1 MSQAAQSS
9 FAAAPGVVIAE
20 RFTLKRQA
28 GRGGMGFVYQADD
41 RLTGR
46 TVALKL
52 MHGTASLELVR
63 RFSREAR
70 LLSELNHPGIVAYVA
85 DGLTESGQ
93 PFLAMEWLEGEDLEQ
108 RLERQP
114 LTLSETWKL
123 FRRLVEV
130 LAIAHDRGIVHR
142 DIKPSNLFLRG
153 GRLEDVVLLDFG
165 LARAAEASR
174 AITGNAAV
182 MGTPGYMAPEQATH
196 QRALSPRADIFS
208 LGCVLYEC
216 LTGQVP
222 FRAPHLAAVLAK
234 ILFSEPPPL
243 HSVRPELPSSLQAL
257 LDVMLAKKPEQRF
270 ADARHLLQALNE
282 WGPLPE
288 VRSPTL
294 PPRAATGLAAA
305 EQQLVS
311 VLLATPQVLWGDT
324 ITVNPEEAERDRE
337 KLELW
342 RRQLE
347 SSGARAVL
355 MADSSLLATFLLERG
370 TATDQAAL
378 AAHCALSLKERWPES
393 SVVLTTGLSL
403 RDKSMPVGEVMDRA
417 GDFLRRFEGAQS
429 PAPQVMVD
437 ATTAGLLGPRFQ
449 LDKIQSGVFQLLSER
464 LWADESRPLLGRPT
478 PCVGREQELA
488 LMEVAFNAC
497 LEDCSSRAL
506 LITAAA
512 GMGKSRLRHE
522 FTRRLEHRGQPMLVL
537 LGRAD
542 PMNVGSA
549 YGLLGQALRQ
559 LCGVVEAEPLEVRR
573 EKLARRISR
582 YLMPEEMTETVA
594 FLGELCGVPFP
605 AEGNPRLRA
614 AREDAREMSARVARA
629 MVAFLRAELSQG
641 PVLLVLEDLHWS
653 DSATVK
659 LVEDVLGELAE
670 SPLMVLALARPEVKE
685 QFPGL
690 WARYLQEVVLRSLS
704 QKAGARL
711 VHEVLGAQVPEEVV
725 ARLVEQSAGNALFL
739 EELIRGL
746 AEGEGEQTPGTVLA
760 MLQSRLQRLEPSLRR
775 VLLAASLFGRTFWAG
790 GVKTLH
796 EHEEE
801 FSSEEVGRSLRRAVE
816 LELVQAQPNS
826 RFPAEVEY
834 RFRHA
839 LVRDAAYGLVP
850 DSHKVVGHHL
860 AGAWLERAGEQDPL
874 VLAEHYQRGQQ
885 KERAVHFFTQA
896 GDWLLER
903 QDLLGAQQCLEAALA
918 LAPSG
923 PALEG
928 IQSLQGAVTLWMEDF
943 EQFYT
948 VGGEVLPV
956 PAPGSAAWSRMIG
969 GLILSCAQSDRA
981 RTVADL
987 APRLLAGAPEAG
999 NVIPYAELA
1008 SSLICMTS
1016 WYGQRH
1022 EALAV
1027 LARVEA
1033 VGAAERVRDTRG
1045 WGWLCCARG
1054 FFEYFHEAQPWQSWL
1069 QAEEALRTFR
1079 QEAPVQSLAAA
1090 WSLKGLTLSA
1100 LGDLP
1105 TAIEAMTEGMEEAR
1119 RAGQAQAHGF
1129 LQAHL
1134 AVLLSGSAVP
1144 AHQEEAR
1151 HRALSTLDKEKVNQL
1166 HIGLAHVALAK
1177 VSLAQGSLTEA
1188 QEHAVQAC
1196 EALRVFGP
1204 FQLLARTVL
1213 CNTLLAQRR
1222 AAEARAEA
1230 EQTRRLLE
1238 RLGGTGV
1245 ASVGTW
1251 LVLAEAGVAV
1261 NDTAAAEG
1269 ALRHALRC
1277 LRLRAGDVPDA
1288 TVRERFLRQVPEHAR
1303 VLELAHQWWGEGL
1316 EGVRA

>member
-1 MSQAAQSS
+1 MPHAAQSPL
-9 FAAAPGVVIAE
+9 AAAPGAVIAD

-28 GRGGMGFVYQADD
+28 GHGGMGFVYQAED
-41 RLTGR
+41 RHTGR

-52 MHGTASLELVR
+52 LHGTVTLELAK

-85 DGLTESGQ
+85 NGLTEAGQ

-108 RLERQP
+108 RLDRKP
-114 LTLSETWKL
+114 LSLTETWKL
-123 FRRLVEV
+123 FHRLVEV
-130 LAIAHDRGIVHR
+130 LAVAHERGIVHR

-153 GRLEDVVLLDFG
+153 GRIEDVVLLDFG

-196 QRALSPRADIFS
+196 HGALSPRADIFS

-234 ILFSEPPPL
+234 ILFCEPPPL
-243 HSVRPELPSSLQAL
+243 HSVRPELPASLQAL

-270 ADARHLLQALNE
+270 ADASYLLQALNE

-288 VRSPTL
+288 VPSPML
-294 PPRAATGLAAA
+294 AARGPSKLVAA
-305 EQQLVS
+305 EQQVVS

-324 ITVNPEEAERDRE
+324 ITVNPEETEQDRE

-403 RDKSMPVGEVMDRA
+403 RDKSLPVGEVMDRA

-429 PAPQVMVD
+429 PAPQVLLD

-449 LDKIQSGVFQLLSER
+449 IDKLQAGVFLLLSER
-464 LWADESRPLLGRPT
+464 MWVDESRPLLGRPT

-488 LMEVAFNAC
+488 LMEVAFNSC
-497 LEDCSSRAL
+497 LEDCSARAL
-506 LITAAA
+506 LITATA
-512 GMGKSRLRHE
+512 GTGKSRLRHE
-522 FTRRLEHRGQPMLVL
+522 FTRRLEGRGQPMLVL

-542 PMNVGSA
+542 PMNVSCA
-549 YGLLGQALRQ
+549 HGLLGQALRQ
-559 LCGVVEAEPLEVRR
+559 LCGVGEGEPLEVRR
-573 EKLARRISR
+573 EKLSRRLSR
-582 YLMPEEMTETVA
+582 YLLPGEMKETVA
-594 FLGELCGVPFP
+594 LLGELCGVPFP
-605 AEGNPRLRA
+605 SEDSPRLRA
-614 AREDAREMSARVARA
+614 AREDPREMSAWVAKA
-629 MVAFLRAELSQG
+629 MVTFLRAELSQG

-659 LVEDVLGELAE
+659 LVEDVLGELTE
-670 SPLMVLALARPEVKE
+670 FPLMVLALARPEVKE

-690 WARYLQEVVLRSLS
+690 WARHLQEVVLRSLS
-704 QKAGARL
+704 QKASARL
-711 VHEVLGAQVPEEVV
+711 VQEVLGAQVPKEVV
-725 ARLVEQSAGNALFL
+725 ARLVEQSTGNALFL

-746 AEGEGEQTPGTVLA
+746 AEGQGEQTPGTVLA
-760 MLQSRLQRLEPSLRR
+760 MLQSRLQRLDPTLRR
-775 VLLAASLFGRTFWAG
+775 VLLAASLFGRTFWSG
-790 GVKTLH
+790 GVKALH

-801 FSSEEVGRSLRRAVE
+801 LAPEEVARSLRRAVE
-816 LELVQAQPNS
+816 LELVQVQATS
-826 RFPAEVEY
+826 RFRAEAEY

-839 LVRDAAYGLVP
+839 LVRDAAYSLVP
-850 DSHKVVGHHL
+850 DSHRVVGHRL
-860 AGAWLERAGEQDPL
+860 AGAWLERVGEQEPL
-874 VLAEHYQRGQQ
+874 VLAEHYQRGQH
-885 KERAVHFFTQA
+885 KERAVYFFTQA

-918 LAPSG
+918 LEPSG
-923 PALEG
+923 PALES
-928 IQSLQGAVTLWMEDF
+928 IQSLQGAVALWMEDF
-943 EQFYT
+943 AQFYT
-948 VGGEVLPV
+948 VGEQLLPV

-987 APRLLAGAPEAG
+987 APRLLAGAPVAEEL
-999 NVIPYAELA
+999 VPYAELA
-1008 SSLICMTS
+1008 SSLICMTA

-1022 EALAV
+1022 EAVAV
-1027 LARVEA
+1027 LARIDA
-1033 VGAAERVRDTRG
+1033 VGADERVRGTRG
-1045 WGWLCCARG
+1045 WGWLSCARG

-1069 QAEEALRTFR
+1069 RAEEALRAFR
-1079 QEAPVQSLAAA
+1079 QEPPAQSLAVA
-1090 WSLKGLTLSA
+1090 WSLKGLALSA
-1100 LGDLP
+1100 LGELP
-1105 TAIEAMTEGMEEAR
+1105 AAIDAMTEGMEEAR
-1119 RAGQAQAHGF
+1119 RRKQPQAHDF
-1129 LQAHL
+1129 LQVHL
-1134 AVLLSGSAVP
+1134 AVMLAGSAMP

-1151 HRALSTLDKEKVNQL
+1151 HRALSTLDKEKVNLLQ
-1166 HIGLAHVALAK
+1166 IGLAHLTLAK
-1177 VSLAQGSLTEA
+1177 VSMAQGSLTEA
-1188 QEHAVQAC
+1188 QEHAAQAC
-1196 EALRVFGP
+1196 DLLQVFGA
-1204 FQLLARTVL
+1204 FHLLACNAL
-1213 CNTLLAQRR
+1213 CATLLAQGR

-1230 EQTRRLLE
+1230 EQGRRLLE
-1238 RLGGTGV
+1238 RLGDGGA

-1251 LVLAEAGVAV
+1251 LALAETGGAMGDV
-1261 NDTAAAEG
+1261 AAADL
-1269 ALRHALRC
+1269 ALRQALRC
-1277 LRLRAGDVPDA
+1277 LRLRAGELPDA
-1288 TVRERFLRQVPEHAR
+1288 AARERFLRQVPEHAR
-1303 VLELAHQWWGEGL
+1303 VLELAHQRWGEGL
-1316 EGVRA
+1316 EGVQA